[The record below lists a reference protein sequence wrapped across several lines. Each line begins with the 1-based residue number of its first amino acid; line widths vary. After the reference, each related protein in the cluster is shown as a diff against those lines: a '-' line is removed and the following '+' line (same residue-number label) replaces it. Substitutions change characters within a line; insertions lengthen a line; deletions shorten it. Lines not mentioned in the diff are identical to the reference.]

1 MGNPYKILV
10 GQREEKSQLGRP
22 CRRWE
27 TNIKMYIKETGLEG
41 VAVNNLAQGMDRR
54 IRKWPF
60 GKQKDGEFDYLIVL
74 LDSQGGLR
82 PCI

>member
-41 VAVNNLAQGMDRR
+41 VAVNNLAQGMYRR
-54 IRKWPF
+54 IRK
-60 GKQKDGEFDYLIVL
+60 
-74 LDSQGGLR
+74 
-82 PCI
+82 